1 MKRLSVLQQELK
13 DKQIDYALISYPANV
28 FYYTNFFTDPH
39 ERFMVLCLD
48 VSSGEETFFL
58 PALDQDAAKQAS
70 QMDNIIPIKDT
81 DDPLLIMKEIL
92 PHLSGK
98 VGIEGN
104 HFSYNRLQAFQHTFD
119 DLSFVNIEPL
129 IEKQRLY
136 KSEEEVQALK
146 EAIHIIEKVLAEGI
160 KRVKVGMTESE
171 LVAEL
176 EYLMRLYGADGP
188 SFGTIALSGKKAAL
202 PHGVPD
208 DKKIQAGEL
217 LLIDFGVIKNG
228 YCSDITRTFAVG
240 EVDERTKEIYQLVLE
255 ANEAGI
261 AAAKVGHPLKNFDQA
276 ARDVIRRQGY
286 GDYFTTRVGHGLG
299 IEVHEE
305 PSIHGENERL
315 AEKGLVFTIEPGIY
329 KANDIGVRIEDTLY
343 INEKGE
349 TEVLT
354 SFPKTLQ
361 IIG

>member
-1 MKRLSVLQQELK
+1 ISLN
-13 DKQIDYALISYPANV
+13 SYP
-28 FYYTNFFTDPH
+28 T
-39 ERFMVLCLD
+39 RR
-48 VSSGEETFFL
+48 SS
-58 PALDQDAAKQAS
+58 
-70 QMDNIIPIKDT
+70 
-81 DDPLLIMKEIL
+81 
-92 PHLSGK
+92 
-98 VGIEGN
+98 
-104 HFSYNRLQAFQHTFD
+104 
-119 DLSFVNIEPL
+119 DL
-129 IEKQRLY
+129 
-136 KSEEEVQALK
+136 
-146 EAIHIIEKVLAEGI
+146 
-160 KRVKVGMTESE
+160 
-171 LVAEL
+171 
-176 EYLMRLYGADGP
+176 
-188 SFGTIALSGKKAAL
+188 
-202 PHGVPD
+202 
-208 DKKIQAGEL
+208 
-217 LLIDFGVIKNG
+217 
-228 YCSDITRTFAVG
+228 
-240 EVDERTKEIYQLVLE
+240 ERTKEIYQLVLE